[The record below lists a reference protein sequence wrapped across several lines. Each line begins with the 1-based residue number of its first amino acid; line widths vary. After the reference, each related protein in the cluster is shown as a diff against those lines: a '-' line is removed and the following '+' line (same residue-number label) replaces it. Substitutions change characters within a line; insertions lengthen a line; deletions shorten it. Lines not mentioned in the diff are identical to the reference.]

1 MTVCAAAI
9 CTVGDKTIGGWKY
22 AIIGV
27 SDRMFT
33 ANNIET
39 EPRDQTKIHYLG
51 RKVVALGA
59 GDVGINYAVTE
70 VTRHQVK
77 ESAVVDVPS
86 IASWQAKNYA
96 DYRQKHLE
104 CRYLADY
111 GLTMDS
117 FIARQQ
123 EFVPELATRIA
134 DKMARENLDVESI
147 VCGLDDNGAHVF
159 RVVDFEKEY
168 CCTAAGFC
176 AVGNGSKQFDAQFRA
191 AAFAS
196 SWRMP
201 ETLLLLYSAKMQSE
215 ASPGIGKA
223 TDIFVIDDKGFR
235 LLSLEAIGALEEHY
249 AAMEKANKKA
259 WTAAV
264 AKLGSRAEIQDC
276 FSGKNG
282 TD

>member
-1 MTVCAAAI
+1 MNDRRQQPPRLCFDDLLLRRRLTDRERRPVRPIIFDDDPPRKRKMPPPDRRRSVTVCAAAI

-117 FIARQQ
+117 FIAR
-123 EFVPELATRIA
+123 
-134 DKMARENLDVESI
+134 
-147 VCGLDDNGAHVF
+147 
-159 RVVDFEKEY
+159 
-168 CCTAAGFC
+168 
-176 AVGNGSKQFDAQFRA
+176 
-191 AAFAS
+191 
-196 SWRMP
+196 
-201 ETLLLLYSAKMQSE
+201 
-215 ASPGIGKA
+215 
-223 TDIFVIDDKGFR
+223 
-235 LLSLEAIGALEEHY
+235 
-249 AAMEKANKKA
+249 
-259 WTAAV
+259 
-264 AKLGSRAEIQDC
+264 
-276 FSGKNG
+276 
-282 TD
+282 